1 MARKSNKRVET
12 VFGQDVEMNEQYYLG
27 NKALPTAESTY
38 EFTPEMVAAMKRSM
52 TDVHYFAETF
62 FTIINGDRKREH
74 IQLRDYQK
82 RMLKTMA
89 EHNRVIFNTSR
100 QIGKSTLM
108 TIYALWLAN
117 FNRDQLIIIL
127 AHKETMAKE
136 IFSRIK
142 LAYTELPNWIKEPV
156 DGEWNDMS
164 AKFANGSRI
173 IASPTSENAIRGQS
187 ASCLILDEFAFVEE
201 SIAKPFWAAVTPT
214 LIAAPNAK
222 LFVSSTPNGTD
233 NVFYDLVQRAEQGR
247 NNFQVEKVIWS
258 DVPGR
263 GAAWKK
269 NVIESELNGDVD
281 RFEQEYECRFLGSH
295 NSAFP
300 IRVFEQMK
308 EDIKEPIEFMYEGCM
323 SIWQRP
329 ESNRVYTMGV
339 DIAEG
344 LGKDAS
350 VIQIFDITELNNIEQ
365 VAMYHSKLVDPTDF
379 VTIILEIAKM
389 YGNPTMSVERN
400 GIGAE
405 VCNKLYYDFNYPHFV
420 NFGVAKS
427 SSKNFRPGVISTNN
441 VKAPAVVNMKSWLC
455 NNWSVKMHDRRFVEE
470 LGHFQKKTNNVW
482 QAERGY
488 HDDIVMA
495 TVWALNVLRRELV
508 EDYFIVE
515 EWTAQKMPVK
525 VYSKFTYEIDP
536 AFKSENIHKDV
547 ESYTR
552 MPAILFGSA
561 GFKYKAGG
569 PFDTDIFEASREE
582 LELMGWREVEF

>member
-1 MARKSNKRVET
+1 MEKMILSKQISDICEVANVSCVIRVTCKDKILHSQSVGYACRET
-12 VFGQDVEMNEQYYLG
+12 KTPFSEDSM
-27 NKALPTAESTY
+27 
-38 EFTPEMVAAMKRSM
+38 FTLYSM
-52 TDVHYFAETF
+52 
-62 FTIINGDRKREH
+62 
-74 IQLRDYQK
+74 
-82 RMLKTMA
+82 
-89 EHNRVIFNTSR
+89 S
-100 QIGKSTLM
+100 
-108 TIYALWLAN
+108 
-117 FNRDQLIIIL
+117 
-127 AHKETMAKE
+127 
-136 IFSRIK
+136 
-142 LAYTELPNWIKEPV
+142 
-156 DGEWNDMS
+156 
-164 AKFANGSRI
+164 
-173 IASPTSENAIRGQS
+173 
-187 ASCLILDEFAFVEE
+187 
-201 SIAKPFWAAVTPT
+201 KPFCATGLLLLADQGLV
-214 LIAAPNAK
+214 
-222 LFVSSTPNGTD
+222 
-233 NVFYDLVQRAEQGR
+233 DLDAH
-247 NNFQVEKVIWS
+247 
-258 DVPGR
+258 PGR
-263 GAAWKK
+263 YVPEAKGFD
-269 NVIESELNGDVD
+269 S
-281 RFEQEYECRFLGSH
+281 
-295 NSAFP
+295 
-300 IRVFEQMK
+300 RVTVRHL
-308 EDIKEPIEFMYEGCM
+308 P
-323 SIWQRP
+323 
-329 ESNRVYTMGV
+329 
-339 DIAEG
+339 
-344 LGKDAS
+344 
-350 VIQIFDITELNNIEQ
+350 
-365 VAMYHSKLVDPTDF
+365 MYHSKLVDPTDF

-536 AFKSENIHKDV
+536 LFKSENIHEDV

-569 PFDTDIFEASREE
+569 PFDNDIFEASREE